1 MSNSPTILCLTSFE
15 KGADL
20 MRECHA
26 LGARVLLLTVDSLR
40 DADWPHDVLAASY
53 YMPSLYEREHVIHAV
68 SYLARSERISRILA
82 LDELNVE
89 MAAALREHLRLPG
102 LNDSG
107 ARLFRDKLAM
117 RVKASGDGIRVPRFT
132 RLFPYDDVSAYVS
145 EVRPPWVLKPRT
157 EASAVGIRKIAE
169 PAQLWRTL
177 EELGDAQS
185 FHLLEEFVTGD
196 VYHVDSIVVDGGV
209 VFAEAHRY
217 HKPPFEVYHGG
228 GMFRTSTIA
237 RESADSRRLSELT
250 QQVTTSLGLDR
261 GIMHTEFIK
270 GAADQEFYFLE
281 TASRVGGAYIN
292 ELIDAATGVNLW
304 REWGRLEVMDTSG
317 ERYTVEQPRQQYGG
331 VIMSLARQEWP
342 DTSAYTDP
350 EIAYRIHKSHHAGF
364 VLVSADHDRV
374 VSLLNSYADRFQHD
388 FHAALPPQQS
398 LR

>member
-40 DADWPHDVLAASY
+40 DADWPHDALAASY
-53 YMPSLYEREHVIHAV
+53 FMPSLYEREHVIHAV

-89 MAAALREHLRLPG
+89 MAAALREHMRLPG

-117 RVKASGDGIRVPRFT
+117 RVKTSGDGIRVPRFT
-132 RLFPYDDVSAYVS
+132 RLFPYEDVSAYVS
-145 EVRPPWVLKPRT
+145 AVPAPWVLKPRT
-157 EASAVGIRKIAE
+157 EASAVGIRKISE

-177 EELGDAQS
+177 EEMGDAQS
-185 FHLLEEFVTGD
+185 YHLLEEFITGD
-196 VYHVDSIVVDGGV
+196 VYHVDSIVVDGNV

-237 RESADSRRLSELT
+237 RESADSLKLAELT

-270 GAADQEFYFLE
+270 GAADQVFYFLE

-317 ERYTVEQPRQQYGG
+317 ERYTVERAREQYGG

-364 VLVSADHDRV
+364 VLASADHDRV